1 MIKKEK
7 SIVKNKRNTES
18 NRYTKMKNENTAKLL
33 EQQQNALK
41 EKMEVGQQL
50 EDLKNQN
57 NQLEI
62 DLFNLTN
69 KRKKSDKKYRRKNN

>member
-1 MIKKEK
+1 
-7 SIVKNKRNTES
+7 
-18 NRYTKMKNENTAKLL
+18 
-33 EQQQNALK
+33 
-41 EKMEVGQQL
+41 MEVGQQL